1 MGLIAS
7 VSHAGPGADDE
18 FAPQESYL
26 LVPLRARARC
36 VRCGRVRH
44 VSLVLGLADVMI
56 CDECDPLAT
65 AAAVISNLMEYSG

>member
-1 MGLIAS
+1 
-7 VSHAGPGADDE
+7 V
-18 FAPQESYL
+18 PQESYL
-26 LVPLRARARC
+26 LVPMRARARC

-65 AAAVISNLMEYSG
+65 AAATISNLMDYTG